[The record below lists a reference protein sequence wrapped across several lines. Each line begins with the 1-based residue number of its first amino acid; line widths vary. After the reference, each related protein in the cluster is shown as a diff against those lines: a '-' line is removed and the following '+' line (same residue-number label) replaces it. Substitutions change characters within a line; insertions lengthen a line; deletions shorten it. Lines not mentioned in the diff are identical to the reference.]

1 MLNSRLLS
9 LILLL
14 LPCSAFATLVDLN
27 TWQSDTPSNWS
38 QTSNGAHVI
47 TNADPSALF
56 SGSNNLNSVLSGR
69 FGVMDFND
77 DDFIGFALG
86 LQPGELTST
95 SADYWLIDWKQRTQ
109 SFGSQLFPQG
119 LSISHVTNGS
129 NGNNAAWSHGVGFE
143 ELQRGTNLGSTG
155 WSDNVWY
162 DFSLSYTADL
172 IQFSINGLTEISL
185 TASEAGVTGFGGGS
199 FGLYANS
206 QQNASFAD
214 LSLTQLPG
222 SQATAVPSPATHV
235 LMGLGLLSLAAF
247 RKKRVRRH

>member
-14 LPCSAFATLVDLN
+14 LPCPTFAGLVDLN

-38 QTSNGAHVI
+38 QSTNGAHVVLN
-47 TNADPSALF
+47 TNPSALF

-69 FGVMDFND
+69 FGVMEYSD
-77 DDFIGFALG
+77 DDFIGFVLG

-95 SADYWLIDWKQRTQ
+95 SADYWLIDWKQRGQ
-109 SFGSQLFPQG
+109 SIGGSYSPSG

-129 NGNNAAWSHGVGFE
+129 NSYYEAWYHGTGFE
-143 ELQRGTNLGSTG
+143 EMERGNTLGSTG
-155 WSDNVWY
+155 WFDNRWY

-172 IQFSINGLTEISL
+172 IELSINGLTEISL
-185 TASEAGVTGFGGGS
+185 TASEAGVTGFGSGS

-206 QQNASFAD
+206 QQYASFAD
-214 LSLTQLPG
+214 LSLTQLPS
-222 SQATAVPSPATHV
+222 SQATAVPSPATHM
-235 LMGLGLLSLAAF
+235 LLGLGLLSLAAF
-247 RKKRVRRH
+247 RKKTLV